1 MNLQLTN
8 GLCTSEVRTWRTCQ
22 VLYHAWFS
30 LYIRVLQHQSE
41 VHMLSVFSL
50 STSQLYVY
58 QLCIQIL
65 NKNLFDS
72 SRWVIQRTAG
82 QRSLILLIRWFV
94 IRYLTFMQHL
104 NIRSISSSFASS
116 PSFAFWQVSE
126 FGWGEFEAGIRIF
139 FRDPEEQPIDLI
151 HQIKLYP
158 AVAEGPDT
166 KSANAPPPQNS
177 KKPVVSE
184 QYDEVV
190 FTDPTENFKRLLM
203 LYSPLSPDMRTADA
217 VGMVS
222 EHMFLLP

>member
-1 MNLQLTN
+1 
-8 GLCTSEVRTWRTCQ
+8 
-22 VLYHAWFS
+22 
-30 LYIRVLQHQSE
+30 
-41 VHMLSVFSL
+41 
-50 STSQLYVY
+50 
-58 QLCIQIL
+58 
-65 NKNLFDS
+65 
-72 SRWVIQRTAG
+72 
-82 QRSLILLIRWFV
+82 
-94 IRYLTFMQHL
+94 MQHL
-104 NIRSISSSFASS
+104 NIRSISSSFTSS

-158 AVAEGPDT
+158 AVAEGLDT

-203 LYSPLSPDMRTADA
+203 LYSPLSPDMRAADA